1 MGRAAGG
8 YSLLEALLGLVILLV
23 ALVGLLPLFTLSIRQ
38 NLEGRQSSEA
48 TGHGRSEL
56 ENLKQIDF
64 NNWLVTITAGNERS
78 QDLYW
83 DRGDL
88 GITGDESWTG
98 TDPGQAAPWQLS
110 SVVRQFGIQGVRDD
124 DLDGIMEV
132 IEGLEDGDLDGEP
145 DSPLAAGTPANF
157 VHIKT
162 FDLVLQNRASAV
174 TMGGPTRL
182 RLSTFKAF

>member
-83 DRGDL
+83 DQGDL
-88 GITGDESWTG
+88 GITGDE
-98 TDPGQAAPWQLS
+98 
-110 SVVRQFGIQGVRDD
+110 
-124 DLDGIMEV
+124 
-132 IEGLEDGDLDGEP
+132 
-145 DSPLAAGTPANF
+145 
-157 VHIKT
+157 
-162 FDLVLQNRASAV
+162 
-174 TMGGPTRL
+174 
-182 RLSTFKAF
+182 